1 MSLSTMGPVG
11 IWLGVAALHP
21 AELMRR
27 EAALIEE
34 LGFGAIWYGEAVA
47 REAFAL
53 GAILL
58 GATRQIT
65 VASGIANIW
74 VRDAA
79 AMANGAR
86 ALAEAWPGR
95 FVLGIGVS
103 HPPLVNRRGHR
114 YEQPLS
120 AMRDYLDAMEH
131 VSYTAPPPVEPAPVV
146 LAALGP
152 KMLELARDRS
162 AGAHPYFV
170 PVEHTK
176 RAREILGRGKF
187 LAPEQAV
194 VLAPDRQSAR
204 PVGDR
209 YMNTYL
215 KLDNYRNNLVRLGW
229 AETDLQPPGSD
240 ALFDSLVAY
249 GPIDRIRKRVEEH
262 LIAGADHVAL
272 SILTP
277 TSTEPLDDALRQ
289 LADGVLRRL

>member
-1 MSLSTMGPVG
+1 
-11 IWLGVAALHP
+11 
-21 AELMRR
+21 MRR
-27 EAALIEE
+27 EATLIEE

-65 VASGIANIW
+65 VASGIANIY

-103 HPPLVNRRGHR
+103 HPPLVNRRGHH
-114 YEQPLS
+114 YEQPLP
-120 AMRDYLDAMEH
+120 AMREYLDAMEQAP
-131 VSYTAPPPVEPAPVV
+131 YTAPTPAEPAPVV

-152 KMLELARDRS
+152 KMLELARDRG

-170 PVEHTK
+170 PVEHTRK
-176 RAREILGRGKF
+176 ARAILGKGKF

-194 VLAPDRQSAR
+194 VMAPDRQSAR

-229 AETDLQPPGSD
+229 SESDLQSPGSD
-240 ALFDSLVAY
+240 ALFDALVAY
-249 GPIDRIRKRVEEH
+249 GPVERIRERVEEH
-262 LIAGADHVAL
+262 LEAGADHVAI

-277 TSTEPLDDALRQ
+277 TPTEPLDDALRQ

>member
-1 MSLSTMGPVG
+1 MGRVG

-79 AMANGAR
+79 AMTNGAR
-86 ALAEAWPGR
+86 ALAEAWPDR

-114 YEQPLS
+114 YEQPLT
-120 AMRDYLDAMEH
+120 AMREYLDAMERAP
-131 VSYTAPPPVEPAPVV
+131 YTAPAPAEPAPVV

-152 KMLELARDRS
+152 KMLELARERS

-170 PVEHTK
+170 TVEHTK
-176 RAREILGRGKF
+176 RAREILRKEKF

-209 YMNTYL
+209 YMKTYL
-215 KLDNYRNNLVRLGW
+215 ALDNYRNNLLRLGW
-229 AETDLQPPGSD
+229 PETDLKAPGSD
-240 ALFDSLVAY
+240 ALFDALVGY

-262 LIAGADHVAL
+262 LAAGADHVAV
-272 SILTP
+272 SILMPTP
-277 TSTEPLDDALRQ
+277 TEPIEGALRH

>member
-1 MSLSTMGPVG
+1 MSLKTMGRVG

-79 AMANGAR
+79 AMTNGAR
-86 ALAEAWPGR
+86 ALAEAWPDR

-114 YEQPLS
+114 YEQPLT
-120 AMRDYLDAMEH
+120 AMREYLDAMERAP
-131 VSYTAPPPVEPAPVV
+131 YTAPAPAEPAPVV

-152 KMLELARDRS
+152 KMLELARERS

-176 RAREILGRGKF
+176 QAREILGKEKF

-215 KLDNYRNNLVRLGW
+215 GLDNYRNNLLRLGW
-229 AETDLQPPGSD
+229 PEMDLKAPGSD
-240 ALFDSLVAY
+240 ALFDALVAY
-249 GPIDRIRKRVEEH
+249 GPMDRIHKRVEEH
-262 LIAGADHVAL
+262 LAAGADHVAL

-277 TSTEPLDDALRQ
+277 TPTEPLDGALGQ

>member
-1 MSLSTMGPVG
+1 MGRVG

-27 EAALIEE
+27 ETVLIEE

-79 AMANGAR
+79 AMTNGAR

-95 FVLGIGVS
+95 FILGIGVS

-114 YEQPLS
+114 YEQPLTS
-120 AMRDYLDAMEH
+120 MREYLDAMERAP
-131 VSYTAPPPVEPAPVV
+131 YTAPAPAEPAPVV

-176 RAREILGRGKF
+176 RARQILGRGRF

-194 VLAPDRQSAR
+194 VLMPSRPSAR
-204 PVGDR
+204 PIGDR

-215 KLDNYRNNLVRLGW
+215 GLDNYRNNLVRLGW
-229 AETDLQPPGSD
+229 AEADLKPPGSD

-262 LIAGADHVAL
+262 LEAGADHVAI
-272 SILTP
+272 SILTATP
-277 TSTEPLDDALRQ
+277 SEPLEGALRQ